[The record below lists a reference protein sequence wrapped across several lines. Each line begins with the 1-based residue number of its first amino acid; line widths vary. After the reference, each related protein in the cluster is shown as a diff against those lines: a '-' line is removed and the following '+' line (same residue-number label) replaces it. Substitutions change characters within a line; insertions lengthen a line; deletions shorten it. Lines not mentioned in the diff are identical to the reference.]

1 MNKNTTLHCCYT
13 AGCTVT
19 FIPRQSQAPA
29 NLGNSHLLQSLSRE
43 PTPVQQLYTNTQ
55 KTKFVKL
62 SSPSKCPTWTYPVSE
77 GVLMAHIKNQSPK
90 TVQVCNIFQFKSS
103 LGEICLLS
111 LPAIWNFNNLR
122 QKSARFVQESYAW
135 MIRSDLT
142 LLYLAMIEENGAN
155 KIGAAAAI
163 SW

>member
-1 MNKNTTLHCCYT
+1 MLHSRLYSHFYPQAVASPSESGKLPPASKSLTWTYSSSAAVHKHTNK
-13 AGCTVT
+13 
-19 FIPRQSQAPA
+19 
-29 NLGNSHLLQSLSRE
+29 
-43 PTPVQQLYTNTQ
+43 
-55 KTKFVKL
+55 KFVKL